1 MADNE
6 LTKKIPVV
14 PHHEV
19 RETFAEHI
27 GLIISDGSTLKIDFE
42 VVRMGEPA
50 SATPP
55 ERQRHVVAR
64 LALSMGCA
72 IDLINQMKRL
82 AEQMTQSGLIKTTE
96 QGQIMPRAIP
106 GKSGI

>member
-1 MADNE
+1 MADNN
-6 LTKKIPVV
+6 LTKKMPVV

-19 RETFAEHI
+19 RETFADQI
-27 GLIISDGSTLKIDFE
+27 GFIICDGSTLKIDFE
-42 VVRMGEPA
+42 VIRMSEPT

-72 IDLINQMKRL
+72 IDLINQVKRL
-82 AEQMTQSGLIKTTE
+82 ADQLAQSGLIKTTE
-96 QGQIMPRAIP
+96 QGQVVPQSKP
-106 GKSGI
+106 N

>member
-6 LTKKIPVV
+6 LTKKMPVV

-27 GLIISDGSTLKIDFE
+27 GFIICDGSTLKIDFE
-42 VVRMGEPA
+42 VVRMGEPT
-50 SATPP
+50 SAAPP
-55 ERQRHVVAR
+55 ERQRHVVTR

-82 AEQMTQSGLIKTTE
+82 AEQMAQSGLIKTTE
-96 QGQIMPRAIP
+96 QGQVVPQTNP
-106 GKSGI
+106 K

>member
-1 MADNE
+1 MADDE
-6 LTKKIPVV
+6 LTKKMPVV

-27 GLIISDGSTLKIDFE
+27 GFIICDNSTLKIDFE
-42 VVRMGEPA
+42 VIRMNEPT
-50 SATPP
+50 SAAPP

-82 AEQMTQSGLIKTTE
+82 AEQMAQSGLIKTSE
-96 QGQIMPRAIP
+96 QGQVVSQPPPNKI
-106 GKSGI
+106 GV